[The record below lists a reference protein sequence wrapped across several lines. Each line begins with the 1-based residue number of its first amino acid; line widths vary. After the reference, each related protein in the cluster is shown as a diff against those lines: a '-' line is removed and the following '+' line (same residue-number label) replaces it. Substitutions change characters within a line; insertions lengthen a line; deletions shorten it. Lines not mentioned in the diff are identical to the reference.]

1 MEHLTLSTVYF
12 VRDISDTLRSNMDI
26 LLMSRILNRQSE
38 SGQLWSAIQTM
49 LVLLYPAEVTE
60 SLICGTREEWGRG
73 RGSHTVTGM
82 LVTSHLGRNCRFRL
96 IFLARRVSLEVA
108 RKGISNL
115 ENFIVRESSM
125 GW

>member
-1 MEHLTLSTVYF
+1 M
-12 VRDISDTLRSNMDI
+12 
-26 LLMSRILNRQSE
+26 
-38 SGQLWSAIQTM
+38 
-49 LVLLYPAEVTE
+49 
-60 SLICGTREEWGRG
+60 
-73 RGSHTVTGM
+73 TGM

-115 ENFIVRESSM
+115 LKNFIVRESSM